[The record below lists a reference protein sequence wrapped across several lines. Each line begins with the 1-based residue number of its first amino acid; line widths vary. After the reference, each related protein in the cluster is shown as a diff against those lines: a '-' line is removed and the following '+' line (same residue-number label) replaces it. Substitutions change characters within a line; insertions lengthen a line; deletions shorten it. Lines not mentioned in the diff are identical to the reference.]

1 MVYIIILLLI
11 SFVIFSFLFIRYG
24 NDDAVDDI
32 PAMYI
37 FILVFIFIL
46 IILIAFINKNKNTN
60 QNTNTNT
67 TTTTNQNI
75 VIYKDI
81 DKKVSIYC
89 DYYPDTE
96 ICIELNKMSF
106 KNLDNILSQEQKE
119 KISNSV
125 KDIENKIQNIKID

>member
-24 NDDAVDDI
+24 NYDVVDDI
-32 PAMYI
+32 PAIYI

-46 IILIAFINKNKNTN
+46 IILIAFINKNTN
-60 QNTNTNT
+60 QNTN
-67 TTTTNQNI
+67 TTTNQNI

-96 ICIELNKMSF
+96 ICKQLNKISF
-106 KNLDNILSQEQKE
+106 KNLDNILTQEQKE